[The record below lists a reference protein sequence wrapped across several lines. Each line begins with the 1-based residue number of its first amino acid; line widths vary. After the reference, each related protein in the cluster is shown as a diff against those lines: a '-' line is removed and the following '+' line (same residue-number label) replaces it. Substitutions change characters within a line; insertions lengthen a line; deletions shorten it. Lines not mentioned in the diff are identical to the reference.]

1 MAKAL
6 KILLVIIAALVVLLI
21 AGAIIATRMI
31 DPQQVKQIA
40 SEQVAKQTGRT
51 LTIEGDVEFSF
62 FPWVSVD
69 LGRTTL
75 SNAPG
80 FGDQP
85 MIAFDQLSASLK
97 LLPLLSR
104 KVEIDTVTLNGLR
117 VNLQTDRDGRSNL
130 DDLSR
135 SAGTTAPS
143 TADADPASS
152 SAGLALAGLTLGGIK
167 IADARIA
174 ITDLAAGSETIV
186 DELDLVSGQVI
197 PGQPVELSFSARVDT
212 AEPELTH
219 RISADLTM
227 ALNDELTLVTLDQ
240 LKVALTTEGETI
252 PGGKLKADL
261 TSAATVDLIADTLTV
276 SQLQLQLAELKL
288 IGELYA
294 TAISS
299 EPAFSGQLSVPTFD
313 ARKII
318 SQFSSAPLVTA
329 DDNSLSAV
337 QLKLNIAGDG
347 NNLVVTSLAAVIDE
361 THIDGKL
368 SVDNFAAPAIV
379 FTLMIDDID
388 VDRYLP
394 PATEG
399 GNESV
404 DQTAT
409 GEPEP
414 LNLAETLAG
423 LALLD
428 VDGSLTIGKLKVA
441 GIRSSEIKIVV
452 RAKDHRLSINPLSAN
467 LYQGNLSGS
476 VLVNGAAAP
485 PRISVKQKLADV
497 ELAPLLTDLAGTDK
511 VQPVSG
517 SAHINLDLTTQ
528 GNNEAELTEQLNGN
542 LGFEIRDGTV
552 SGFNVDRSVCLAQQ
566 QLQTLKGEAGEA
578 CPADEPTRF
587 TMFRASARVVNG
599 VAANDDL
606 FIEQSRSDADKFLHI
621 TGKGKADLN
630 QQQIDYRVTAS
641 SVRKLAEE
649 RYETRGTPIPVKITG
664 PIDSPSVTPD
674 VSSLI
679 KTKAKSKI
687 QEKLDEKLAPAE
699 DDSPEDQLKKQL
711 LRGFFN

>member
-1 MAKAL
+1 MWSHGNADLALLNRELSGKVTVESCRFTPGTTQLETKTLAKAL

-31 DPQQVKQIA
+31 DPQQVKQLA

-117 VNLQTDRDGRSNL
+117 VNLQTDTDGRSNF

-347 NNLVVTSLAAVIDE
+347 NNLAVTSLAAVIDE

-394 PATEG
+394 PATGG

-441 GIRSSEIKIVV
+441 GIRSSEIKMPVV
-452 RAKDHRLSINPLSAN
+452 QLSAN
-467 LYQGNLSGS
+467 GGLSPAGP
-476 VLVNGAAAP
+476 L
-485 PRISVKQKLADV
+485 RT
-497 ELAPLLTDLAGTDK
+497 APLQTRPHQSDRRQGCARGCAG
-511 VQPVSG
+511 
-517 SAHINLDLTTQ
+517 
-528 GNNEAELTEQLNGN
+528 
-542 LGFEIRDGTV
+542 
-552 SGFNVDRSVCLAQQ
+552 
-566 QLQTLKGEAGEA
+566 
-578 CPADEPTRF
+578 
-587 TMFRASARVVNG
+587 
-599 VAANDDL
+599 
-606 FIEQSRSDADKFLHI
+606 
-621 TGKGKADLN
+621 
-630 QQQIDYRVTAS
+630 
-641 SVRKLAEE
+641 
-649 RYETRGTPIPVKITG
+649 
-664 PIDSPSVTPD
+664 
-674 VSSLI
+674 
-679 KTKAKSKI
+679 
-687 QEKLDEKLAPAE
+687 
-699 DDSPEDQLKKQL
+699 
-711 LRGFFN
+711 